1 MADQRVLITG
11 AAGIVGTIMS
21 SRLRRPGRVL
31 RLLDLTDQPAAEVGE
46 DVELITGSVTDPAT
60 MAEACAGADALI
72 HLGGHSR
79 ETSWEETLDVNIHGT
94 KIVLEAARSGD
105 FPSDSGFQQPFRRV
119 PAKRR
124 SR

>member
-11 AAGIVGTIMS
+11 AADIVGTIMR

-60 MAEACAGADALI
+60 N
-72 HLGGHSR
+72 R
-79 ETSWEETLDVNIHGT
+79 TPQTS
-94 KIVLEAARSGD
+94 
-105 FPSDSGFQQPFRRV
+105 
-119 PAKRR
+119 
-124 SR
+124 